1 MLYIAIAMILV
12 GVLCFVYVSMAPTT
26 GASQTGRM
34 DSQQNSHEPGRRRG
48 KLSEDDLKE
57 SLYYARKRPG
67 SIDNDMEERILHE
80 REFSSAYSASNP
92 QAFAPSHPSD
102 NIVFTQP
109 SPIDQ
114 KPEIVESVTILG
126 SDGKN
131 VEPAP
136 EERLIVKGLLFL
148 DSKGRLPLENRDFSS
163 IDLSEDAFSD
173 LRRIGEGA
181 LLEESGKLI
190 FRVKNLSYTYE
201 PRDLKQVVFYDEA
214 VVFLP
219 IRPDYSSVIFFTDGT
234 DDIRAFF
241 AQAESVA

>member
-1 MLYIAIAMILV
+1 MILV
-12 GVLCFVYVSMAPTT
+12 GVLCFVYVSMAPTE
-26 GASQTGRM
+26 GASQPSKMESR
-34 DSQQNSHEPGRRRG
+34 QNFQEPGRRRG
-48 KLSEDDLKE
+48 KLSEEDLKE

-67 SIDNDMEERILHE
+67 NIDSDMEERILHE
-80 REFSSAYSASNP
+80 REFSSSYPAST
-92 QAFAPSHPSD
+92 QSHPSD

-109 SPIDQ
+109 SPIEQ

-148 DSKGRLPLENRDFSS
+148 DTKGRLPLENRDFSS
-163 IDLSEDAFSD
+163 IELTEDAFTD

-181 LLEESGKLI
+181 LFEESGKLI

-219 IRPDYSSVIFFTDGT
+219 VRPDYSSVIFFTDNT
-234 DDIRAFF
+234 DEIRAFF
-241 AQAESVA
+241 AQAESIA